1 MTSLQE
7 ALDALGPIVWE
18 DIPQTQEGLRE
29 YIYNLA
35 QKCRLIVESV
45 PEPPAPSAEEGDS
58 SQHAHDNTD
67 GVNGSSSSVRSG
79 GGGGLTKPY
88 KVTSSSERYNTTDA
102 DLLSSQSR
110 WSKPLKP
117 GSSRDNPH
125 NIPMY
130 KMQGHDGKGTWF
142 GRRSVHEGMPFSHWK
157 KKMSGELDE
166 TLKWNM
172 ARVEKGQSPDRVVRG
187 MGAVK
192 KAEDVEVMDAEGR
205 VVVGGVRVYD
215 IAAHFPKP
223 TTPRDFVQVSFS
235 WDDAA
240 GPEGERGVNGRGGRR
255 CRSWLSM
262 SRPCLHPDLVHED
275 GYIRGQYD
283 SLEFIREVLPVGQE
297 EGGSSPTKSA
307 KSVTWSDPNLVQ
319 HEQASESAKQDSKKD
334 KKGRKRGKTDSSVQE
349 KQEER
354 SDSPTVAGAAVTNG
368 DVVDD
373 EANPYPVEWIMVTR
387 SDPGGS
393 IPRWVIDKGT
403 PKTIWADT
411 VKFLDWASREEP
423 PHGAAG
429 ESKPTSR
436 RASDAEAT
444 ASEDEE
450 IHPEER
456 RNGLIA
462 NFAYLL
468 NAGLERYAPQAV
480 LDYVPYRHQN
490 PSRLVITGDDEDDE
504 DDEDVDDSES
514 ITSSTTS
521 GKKKKDIE
529 SMASQSKVSLS
540 GDSQTDTQSQ
550 QQHLAA
556 IDALQLEKKEKPTS
570 HEKQLIKLAARKREV
585 LAKLEETRD
594 EIELLRQD
602 AGTSI
607 ADTGSSSTTSLN
619 NSHHHHHHHHP
630 PRSSTEMTRAR
641 SSSNSSNR
649 TPNNNNN
656 KNTTSSSR
664 NSSKTRPT
672 NDHRNLPKTASSLFA
687 TESKLLKQLT
697 KIERDQLKTASKIE
711 ARQHKQHES
720 EEKSRNRAE
729 IEALKRETDNLRKE
743 VERLRTERGQ
753 WVDLVSSLQ
762 SENIKL
768 SKAADSQTE

>member
-1 MTSLQE
+1 MASLQE
-7 ALDALGPIVWE
+7 AFDALGPIAWE
-18 DIPQTQEGLRE
+18 DVPQTQEGLRE
-29 YIYNLA
+29 YISNLA

-45 PEPPAPSAEEGDS
+45 PEPPSSSTEESDS
-58 SQHAHDNTD
+58 TQHET
-67 GVNGSSSSVRSG
+67 NGSSSNGVQG
-79 GGGGLTKPY
+79 GGGGRLTKPY
-88 KVTSSSERYNTTDA
+88 KVTTSPVRYNTTDV
-102 DLLSSQSR
+102 DILSYQSR

-157 KKMSGELDE
+157 RKMAGELDD
-166 TLKWNM
+166 TLKWNT
-172 ARVEKGQSPDRVVRG
+172 ARLEKRQPPDRVVRG

-215 IAAHFPKP
+215 IAALFPKP

-235 WDDAA
+235 WEDAV
-240 GPEGERGVNGRGGRR
+240 GPEGERGVTGRGGRR

-283 SLEFIREVLPVGQE
+283 SLEFIREVLPVGE
-297 EGGSSPTKSA
+297 EDSSSPSKSV
-307 KSVTWSDPNLVQ
+307 KSVTWSDPNLVT
-319 HEQASESAKQDSKKD
+319 HEQVSDSASKKD
-334 KKGRKRGKTDSSVQE
+334 KKGRKRGKTDSAVPD
-349 KQEER
+349 KQEEQ
-354 SDSPTVAGAAVTNG
+354 SESPAAAAAG
-368 DVVDD
+368 DVFDD

-423 PHGAAG
+423 PHGTAD

-436 RASDAEAT
+436 RASDADAEAGL
-444 ASEDEE
+444 SDDE

-480 LDYVPYRHQN
+480 LDYVPYRGHNSLGQIA
-490 PSRLVITGDDEDDE
+490 SDEVDDDDEDDE
-504 DDEDVDDSES
+504 DDTTS
-514 ITSSTTS
+514 ISSSTTS
-521 GKKKKDIE
+521 KKKDKKRTDTE

-540 GDSQTDTQSQ
+540 MSGDSQSDAQSQ
-550 QQHLAA
+550 QHHLAA
-556 IDALQLEKKEKPTS
+556 IDAMQPELEKKEKPNS
-570 HEKQLIKLAARKREV
+570 QEKQLMKLASRKCEV

-602 AGTSI
+602 AGFSL
-607 ADTGSSSTTSLN
+607 ADANTSSTSLH
-619 NSHHHHHHHHP
+619 SQHHHHHHHHHNRP
-630 PRSSTEMTRAR
+630 NSTEMTRAR

-649 TPNNNNN
+649 TQN
-656 KNTTSSSR
+656 KHAPSSSR
-664 NSSKTRPT
+664 NSSRTRPT
-672 NDHRNLPKTASSLFA
+672 NEHRNLPKTASSLFA

-697 KIERDQLKTASKIE
+697 KIESDQLKTASKVE
-711 ARQHKQHES
+711 ARQNKQHES
-720 EEKSRNRAE
+720 EEKSRNRAQ

-762 SENIKL
+762 NENIKL
-768 SKAADSQTE
+768 SKAVDSQTE

>member
-7 ALDALGPIVWE
+7 ALDALGPIAWE
-18 DIPQTQEGLRE
+18 DVPETQEGLRE

-35 QKCRLIVESV
+35 QKCRLIVDSV
-45 PEPPAPSAEEGDS
+45 PEPPPSEECDS
-58 SQHAHDNTD
+58 SQHAHDTD
-67 GVNGSSSSVRSG
+67 GSPR
-79 GGGGLTKPY
+79 GLTKPY
-88 KVTSSSERYNTTDA
+88 KVTTSSVRYNTTDP
-102 DLLSSQSR
+102 DLLSYQSR

-117 GSSRDNPH
+117 GNSRDNPH

-157 KKMSGELDE
+157 RKMAGELDE
-166 TLKWNM
+166 TLKWNT
-172 ARVEKGQSPDRVVRG
+172 ARLEKGQSPDRVVRG
-187 MGAVK
+187 MGAAK

-205 VVVGGVRVYD
+205 VIVGGVRVYD
-215 IAAHFPKP
+215 IVAHFPRP

-235 WDDAA
+235 WEDPV

-283 SLEFIREVLPVGQE
+283 SLEFIREVLPVGE
-297 EGGSSPTKSA
+297 EDNSSPAKSV

-319 HEQASESAKQDSKKD
+319 HEQVLESAKQDSKKD
-334 KKGRKRGKTDSSVQE
+334 KKGRKRGKTESSVQE

-354 SDSPTVAGAAVTNG
+354 SDSPTAANG
-368 DVVDD
+368 DVLFDD
-373 EANPYPVEWIMVTR
+373 EANPYPVEWVMVTR

-393 IPRWVIDKGT
+393 IPRWIIDKGT

-411 VKFLDWASREEP
+411 VKFLDWASREET

-436 RASDAEAT
+436 RASDAEA
-444 ASEDEE
+444 AVSDSE

-462 NFAYLL
+462 NFSYLL

-480 LDYVPYRHQN
+480 LDYVPYRNQN
-490 PSRLVITGDDEDDE
+490 SPGAVISSDDDD
-504 DDEDVDDSES
+504 DDDDTAS
-514 ITSSTTS
+514 IISSTAS
-521 GKKKKDIE
+521 SKKKKDTE
-529 SMASQSKVSLS
+529 WMASQSKVSLS
-540 GDSQTDTQSQ
+540 GESQSDTQSQ

-556 IDALQLEKKEKPTS
+556 IDAMQLEKKEKPNS
-570 HEKQLIKLAARKREV
+570 QEKQLIKLASRKREV
-585 LAKLEETRD
+585 LIKLEETRD

-602 AGTSI
+602 ASTPI
-607 ADTGSSSTTSLN
+607 ADTSSSTNLN
-619 NSHHHHHHHHP
+619 LHNQSAAA
-630 PRSSTEMTRAR
+630 RSSTDISRAR

-649 TPNNNNN
+649 TQNSKHPTN
-656 KNTTSSSR
+656 SSR
-664 NSSKTRPT
+664 NSSKTRPNN
-672 NDHRNLPKTASSLFA
+672 NDHHHHRNLPKTASSLFA

-711 ARQHKQHES
+711 ARLHKQQES

-729 IEALKRETDNLRKE
+729 IEALKREADNLRKE
-743 VERLRTERGQ
+743 VERLRAERGQ